1 MALAASALSSAGT
14 IPQPI
19 LALAVHT
26 PNQGWVILPG
36 ATPKT
41 GLAETAVGL
50 SATMLAEPGQFYWR
64 TLAVANG
71 ASPVSWYLAGTLS
84 RWQGSPLVIA
94 VALEENNPTLA
105 EMVGKGVMETA
116 LK

>member
-1 MALAASALSSAGT
+1 MVLAASALSSGGT

-26 PNQGWVILPG
+26 PNQGWIILPG
-36 ATPKT
+36 ATPQT
-41 GLAETAVGL
+41 GLPDTPAGI
-50 SATMLAEPGQFYWR
+50 SANMLAEPGQFYWR

-71 ASPVSWYLAGTLS
+71 ASPVSWYLAGTLA
-84 RWQGSPLVIA
+84 RWQGSPITIA
-94 VALEENNPTLA
+94 VALEENNPAFA
-105 EMVGKGVMETA
+105 EMIGKGVLEAA